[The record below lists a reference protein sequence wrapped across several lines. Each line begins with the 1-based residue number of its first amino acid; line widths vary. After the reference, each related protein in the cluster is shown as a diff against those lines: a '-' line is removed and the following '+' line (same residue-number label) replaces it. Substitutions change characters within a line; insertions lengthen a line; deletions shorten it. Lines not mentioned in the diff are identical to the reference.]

1 VLGQIAELDCLDPQI
16 LRQQRLVLPNFA
28 DHRLGRLALEEEL
41 HDLLGL
47 GADDAKSTLSTTAA
61 ANAQHAKRGRA
72 ARRPALTS

>member
-1 VLGQIAELDCLDPQI
+1 MQLELNRLDAERLGEDRVVDAH
-16 LRQQRLVLPNFA
+16 FS
-28 DHRLGRLALEEEL
+28 DHRLGCVGLEEEL
-41 HDLLGL
+41 NDLLGL